1 MLTKSNK
8 SRLAAMALM
17 ALGVTTLM
25 GTSAALATSPDVTV
39 SGTVGCTAS
48 FTTLSAA
55 AHPGMGTIARD
66 ASKTVDL
73 TFSVTQGKQDTC
85 EDKTGGTVTAAM
97 GTTTGS
103 ADAGES
109 FPVTLALG
117 SVGTVNPSTGV
128 GLIPVTAAVPS
139 GASTGAFGATV
150 TLTLVDGS

>member
-1 MLTKSNK
+1 MLTRSNK

-97 GTTTGS
+97 GATFTGT
-103 ADAGES
+103 ATGAN
-109 FPVTLALG
+109 PVTV
-117 SVGTVNPSTGV
+117 SVGAVS
-128 GLIPVTAAVPS
+128 GLVAGSGTIPVTALVP
-139 GASTGAFGATV
+139 ASAATGNFTAIV
-150 TLTLVDGS
+150 NLTLTAGS